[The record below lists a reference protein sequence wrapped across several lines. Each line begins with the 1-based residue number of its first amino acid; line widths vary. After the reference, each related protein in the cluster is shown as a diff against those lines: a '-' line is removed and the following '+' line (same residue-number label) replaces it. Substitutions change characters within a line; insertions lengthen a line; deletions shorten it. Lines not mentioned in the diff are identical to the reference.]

1 MEALEAETN
10 LQDLRLEV
18 YNDLK
23 KREHPIE
30 VEGYNVCQ
38 LTQKNQLM
46 SLKVNYL
53 ENICDTIDL
62 TIEGPQI
69 RKLKVALAII
79 ENALFRYL
87 YSYIYF

>member
-1 MEALEAETN
+1 METFEAETN

-23 KREHPIE
+23 KPEHPIE

-38 LTQKNQLM
+38 LTQKNKLM
-46 SLKVNYL
+46 FLKVNYL
-53 ENICDTIDL
+53 ETICDTIGL
-62 TIEGPQI
+62 TIEGPQT

-79 ENALFRYL
+79 ENAWFRNL
-87 YSYIYF
+87 